1 VTLGLDTS
9 VAVRL
14 LVGEPAKQAEN
25 ARRVLEEEVSGSV
38 TISDLVVGETY
49 FALRQHY
56 AVPHA
61 KAIAALRALLS
72 DRRIRAT
79 GVARHVLD
87 DVPDRDS
94 GAGLMDRLIHADYA
108 RDGSVKLT
116 FDKLAARL
124 RSARLLNS

>member
-1 VTLGLDTS
+1 MTVGLGTS

-14 LVGEPAKQAEN
+14 LVGEPAKQAQA
-25 ARRVLEEEVSGSV
+25 ARRVLEEEARESV

-49 FALRQHY
+49 FALRYHY

-61 KAIAALRALLS
+61 KAVAALRALLS

-79 GVARHVLD
+79 GVARQVLD
-87 DVPDRDS
+87 DIPDRDT

-108 RDGSVKLT
+108 RDSSVMLT

-124 RSARLLNS
+124 PSARLLTD